1 MASVAN
7 LFDAAIG
14 FAAALLVAVAVR
26 RAFQLGT
33 TASAETNDRPQRDV
47 ISDSRTPLARY
58 RESAGLA
65 AGEGER
71 LGVAY
76 RLESGEV
83 VYVPETSD

>member
-26 RAFQLGT
+26 GAFQLGT

-47 ISDSRTPLARY
+47 ISESRAPLARY
-58 RESAGLA
+58 RESAGLV

-71 LGVAY
+71 LGMAY
-76 RLESGEV
+76 RLKSGEV

>member
-26 RAFQLGT
+26 GAFQLGT
-33 TASAETNDRPQRDV
+33 SASAETNAPPQRDAV
-47 ISDSRTPLARY
+47 SDSQTPLARY

-65 AGEGER
+65 EGAGER

-83 VYVPETSD
+83 VYVPERLD